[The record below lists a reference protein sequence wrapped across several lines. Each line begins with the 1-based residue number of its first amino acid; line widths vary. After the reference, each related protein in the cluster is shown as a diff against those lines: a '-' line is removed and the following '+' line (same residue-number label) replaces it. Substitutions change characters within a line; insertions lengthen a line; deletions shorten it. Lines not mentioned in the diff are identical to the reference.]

1 MESMKQYDAIIIGF
15 GKGGKTLAAEF
26 AKRTWKVALIERSSN
41 MYGGTCPNIGCIP
54 TKFLIHKAKLYSN
67 NKFSTFL
74 EQAEDYR
81 QAINEKNELTKQL
94 RRKNYERLLDTGYV
108 TLYNGEASFID
119 PRTVQVKTD
128 KEDIELQGN
137 YIFVD
142 TGSETLLP
150 DISGIKESRFVYTST
165 SIMELT
171 YLPNHLAIIGGGY
184 IGLEF
189 ASMYAEFGSK
199 VTVLESGGHLLPN
212 EDRDIAYS
220 VKEVLERKGITF
232 KMNAKIQ
239 TVYDT
244 SNGATVTYLN
254 TQDNMPY
261 HTEADAILI
270 AAGRKPY
277 TKGLNLEAAGIQ
289 TDGRG
294 AIVTNDFLQTNIDHI
309 YALGDVKGGP
319 QFTYIS
325 LDDSRIILA
334 HLFGKKNR
342 KVSDRTLVAYSVF
355 IDPPLS
361 HVGMTEEEALRK
373 EMDITVAKIPASANQ
388 RMKTLGNADGLMKAV
403 IETSTK
409 RIVGCTLFCEESN
422 EVINLIAQAMR
433 AGIEYTVLRDAIYTH
448 PSVSEAMNELFD
460 F

>member
-1 MESMKQYDAIIIGF
+1 MKEYDAIIIGF
-15 GKGGKTLAAEF
+15 GKGGKTLAAQF
-26 AKRTWKVALIERSSN
+26 AKQAWNVALIERSAH

-74 EQAEDYR
+74 EQAEEYR
-81 QAINEKNELTKQL
+81 QAIHEKNELTKQL
-94 RRKNYERLLDTGYV
+94 RQKNYERLLNTGYV
-108 TLYNGEASFID
+108 TIYNGEASFTD
-119 PRTVQVKTD
+119 SQTVSVKTD
-128 KEDIELQGN
+128 KETIELQGK
-137 YIFVD
+137 YIFID
-142 TGSETLLP
+142 TGSETSLP
-150 DISGIKESRFVYTST
+150 DITGIKESQFVYTST
-165 SIMELT
+165 SIMELAE
-171 YLPNHLAIIGGGY
+171 LPNHLVIIGGGY

-199 VTVLESGGHLLPN
+199 VTILESGGHLLPR
-212 EDRDIAYS
+212 EDRDVAYS

-232 KMNAKIQ
+232 RMNAKVQ

-254 TQDNMPY
+254 TQDNLPY
-261 HTEADAILI
+261 HAEADAILV

-289 TDGRG
+289 TDERG
-294 AIVTNDFLQTNIDHI
+294 VIVTNDFLQTSVDHI
-309 YALGDVKGGP
+309 YALGDVKGGA

-325 LDDSRIILA
+325 LDDSRIILD

-342 KVSDRTLVAYSVF
+342 KVSDRTIVAYSVF

-361 HVGMTEEEALRK
+361 HVGITEEEALK
-373 EMDITVAKIPASANQ
+373 KDMNVTVAKIPASGNQ
-388 RMKTLGNADGLMKAV
+388 RVKTLGDADGIMKAIV
-403 IETSTK
+403 DTSTK
-409 RIVGCTLFCEESN
+409 KIVGCTLFCDESN
-422 EVINLIAQAMR
+422 EVINLVTQAMR
-433 AGIEYTVLRDAIYTH
+433 AGIEYTVLRDSIYTH